1 MTLQRFGM
9 ASLVCAACVLAAC
22 NEDSSTAPGSQT
34 QTFRATMNAANEI
47 STPDT
52 NSATGTGTA
61 TFTVHDTT
69 VTFSVVVTGLTGA
82 ANGAHIHGPLSTDDA
97 QENKGLVVNI
107 SSFTTLG
114 TGTSGTLMTGS
125 FGPSKVLVAAG
136 ITQDQAT
143 QIVANPAGYYFNVHT
158 ALHPGGEIRGTIR
171 PVASAAGTSNP
182 GY

>member
-1 MTLQRFGM
+1 M
-9 ASLVCAACVLAAC
+9 ASLVCAACVVAAC
-22 NEDSSTAPGSQT
+22 NEDDSTGPGSQT

-69 VTFSVVVTGLTGA
+69 VTFSVVVSGLTGA
-82 ANGAHIHGPLSTDDA
+82 ANGAHIHGPLSADDA

-107 SSFTTLG
+107 SSFTTLS
-114 TGTSGTLMTGS
+114 TVTNGTLMTGS
-125 FGPSKVLVAAG
+125 FGPGKVLVAAG
-136 ITQDQAT
+136 GAT
-143 QIVANPAGYYFNVHT
+143 FDSLLVWMATGRTYFNVHT
-158 ALHPGGEIRGTIR
+158 ALHPGGEVRGTIR
-171 PVASAAGTSNP
+171 PVASGATTGGS